1 MCLIYETIPGRLV
14 RFFLTDASEEALRTG
29 VDFLRIA
36 SPFYFAPAIK
46 IMCDGVLCGAER
58 MKHVVFTIFLDLS
71 MRALAAA
78 LCSAVFG
85 TAFSVWFAWPI
96 GWVIAAVV
104 TGILFRRVL
113 WRRDL
118 QDSNEGLREGLEG
131 NGG

>member
-1 MCLIYETIPGRLV
+1 
-14 RFFLTDASEEALRTG
+14 
-29 VDFLRIA
+29 
-36 SPFYFAPAIK
+36 
-46 IMCDGVLCGAER
+46 MCDGVLCGAER

-71 MRALAAA
+71 LRALAAA

-113 WRRDL
+113 WRRVL
-118 QDSNEGLREGLEG
+118 RDSNEGLREGLEG